1 MEPICR
7 RIDASLV
14 TKKISSLK
22 EPQHKGDAGRLLV
35 IGGSPGM
42 SGAAYLAG
50 QAALRTGAGAVTVL
64 THPDQLYYWSAFAPE
79 IMVHAI
85 RDCRDLEPYLKTA
98 TAVVIGPG
106 LGVNNWS
113 KSLMATVLE
122 NQLPTVVDADA
133 LNILSAN
140 KVYKDNWILTPHPG
154 EAARLL
160 GMPSAEVQSD
170 RLTAVTKIW
179 KQYGGHVVLKGVGT
193 LVHLK
198 NGDMYLCDQG
208 NFGMASAGMGDVLAG
223 TIGGL
228 LAQGLIGSSASLCG
242 TWIHSAAGDI
252 AAKQGV
258 RGMIASDLFPC
269 IRHLMD
275 NPSLIHE

>member
-1 MEPICR
+1 
-7 RIDASLV
+7 
-14 TKKISSLK
+14 
-22 EPQHKGDAGRLLV
+22 
-35 IGGSPGM
+35 
-42 SGAAYLAG
+42 
-50 QAALRTGAGAVTVL
+50 
-64 THPDQLYYWSAFAPE
+64 
-79 IMVHAI
+79 
-85 RDCRDLEPYLKTA
+85 
-98 TAVVIGPG
+98 
-106 LGVNNWS
+106 
-113 KSLMATVLE
+113 MATVLE